1 MKKITVLIMILALAL
16 ATLASCK
23 NTPEGTT
30 APSTTAPT
38 AGTTTPTGTEA
49 SATEGTTTAD
59 EPITEPEHADNV
71 IIDAFV
77 DAVGKNPNATAEQ
90 IANEL
95 QKVKYIKN
103 CDVERAEYYYPAFGF
118 SFTPECKD
126 AYYLFDIYSSKSNI
140 VYVFELEDGADD
152 EAFVNSLKENAD
164 MNWQYT
170 DTPADRSAHVTQ
182 GKFVLYMLY
191 NDTLD
196 EYDDAPIAKKPRE
209 AVDIFRDYLAAHPT
223 ATALEIAEYLASHQH
238 IGQLFTQNVE
248 EGHLTGFSSD
258 INGFA
263 DGATFAPMMMP
274 STFIGYV
281 FRVADGGDIDAFTT
295 TLKNN
300 ANVAWNV
307 CVVVNTVIVETEGNY
322 VIFMMCNE

>member
-16 ATLASCK
+16 AMFASCGV
-23 NTPEGTT
+23 TPQETT
-30 APSTTAPT
+30 APGTTVPT

-49 SATEGTTTAD
+49 SATEGTTTTD
-59 EPITEPEHADNV
+59 EPIAEPEHADNV
-71 IIDAFV
+71 IIGAFV
-77 DAVGKNPNATAEQ
+77 DAVEKNPNATAEQ

-103 CDVERAEYYYPAFGF
+103 CDVEKAEYYYPAFGF
-118 SFTPECKD
+118 TFTPECKD

-140 VYVFELEDGADD
+140 VYVFELENGADD
-152 EAFVNSLKENAD
+152 EAFIESLKENAD

-182 GKFVLYMLY
+182 GNFVLFMLY
-191 NDTLD
+191 NDSID

-209 AVDIFRDYLAAHPT
+209 AVGIFRDYLAEHPT
-223 ATALEIAEYLASHQH
+223 ATTLEIAEYLASHQH
-238 IGQLFTQNVE
+238 IGQLYTQQVN
-248 EGHLTGFSSD
+248 EGRLTGFSND
-258 INGFA
+258 ISGFA

-281 FRVADGGDIDAFTT
+281 FRVADGSDIDAFTT
-295 TLKNN
+295 QLKNN